1 MGLTP
6 EEEMRKLLE
15 DGALADPPPSDRT
28 VSPAP
33 RVANLPAPPPR
44 REAAAV
50 PSTVAVPPV
59 GGAGER
65 EAQPAVETTV
75 VARTEPEAPVKAK
88 QAKTR
93 KAPVASG
100 TNQVT
105 PHSLYLRLSV
115 RAAAAVREEAEALR
129 ATQTEVILGAL
140 RSSEAWLM
148 EPSNEPSPPTSGSGF
163 LPPPR
168 PAKQT
173 QARGPQSAVV
183 VYLTN
188 EESAAIKALALA
200 THRSQVQL
208 VEDACTQHFKLA
220 DPE

>member
-6 EEEMRKLLE
+6 EEEIRKLLE
-15 DGALADPPPSDRT
+15 GGVLADPPPIDHT
-28 VSPAP
+28 VSPTP
-33 RVANLPAPPPR
+33 RVANIPQPPPR
-44 REAAAV
+44 REAVAV
-50 PSTVAVPPV
+50 PPTVAVPPD

-65 EAQPAVETTV
+65 EAQPAVETPV
-75 VARTEPEAPVKAK
+75 VTNAAAEAPAKAK
-88 QAKTR
+88 QAKPR

-148 EPSNEPSPPTSGSGF
+148 EPSKEPSPPTSGSGF

-183 VYLTN
+183 VYLTD
-188 EESAAIKALALA
+188 EESAAIKALAKA

-220 DPE
+220 NA